1 MDFVMSATPGGVP
14 HAPVPTPINNHVE
27 QTASRIVPSKDEKVL
42 FDNITFDEINA
53 LTDVKKLHRMERYM
67 RQEGFEPTANAIKAR
82 MIVLGADKAKIEPL
96 GPEARKVMDNVLDDA
111 RLDILNWTSEVKE
124 RDEQLVAADAG
135 NASLP
140 VRNARTAQAP
150 APAAASEETT
160 TTTSSSTVVGK
171 KLTAEEKRRNRDQGD
186 VRSGRAYYD
195 RWDRYAEDE
204 EAEEEEEK
212 KVEEQKARDFLSG
225 KNKPADNAEA
235 SGAGDEHEL
244 VRRLRLYNGATDAE
258 RAFAAAREK
267 DKGNELFRAREYTAA
282 IDAFSLSLALHPNN
296 SAVHSNRAAAYLKV
310 KRYDDVIEDCTNAI
324 KCADDAFNSNPA
336 STMKVYMRRGTAC
349 TELKRY
355 EEAVDDFDKASE
367 YAEAAGN
374 EKAGRDIQESRIKA
388 ARYIERE
395 KERKSV
401 PEKTTRVMIEEVDDE
416 DEDDDDDEDGGD
428 PSAAQEGGEFLASK
442 SFAGA
447 RKGYA
452 FRTGKQGL
460 GYYRDPVQ
468 KGVVAAAPSPAPEP
482 VQDPAAVALDSATK
496 MKVAANDKFKK
507 RDYGGARK
515 GYSEAIEILETTK
528 TKEAKDAL
536 AVLYC
541 NRSNCQFHLRMYDA
555 AVSDA
560 TQAMC
565 ASPDTPKAYLR
576 RAVALVEMKK
586 YKDAMADYQELLSLS
601 QRLGGAVE
609 KEYATTAR
617 QQIAMLKGKS

>member
-1 MDFVMSATPGGVP
+1 MSATPGGVP

-160 TTTSSSTVVGK
+160 TTTTSSTVVGK

-528 TKEAKDAL
+528 TKEANVPAC
-536 AVLYC
+536 A
-541 NRSNCQFHLRMYDA
+541 RSSC
-555 AVSDA
+555 
-560 TQAMC
+560 
-565 ASPDTPKAYLR
+565 
-576 RAVALVEMKK
+576 
-586 YKDAMADYQELLSLS
+586 
-601 QRLGGAVE
+601 
-609 KEYATTAR
+609 
-617 QQIAMLKGKS
+617 